1 MKSIILGG
9 GCFWCIQAVFEK
21 IKGIVDSEVG
31 YTGGSKNPT
40 YESVCSGDGNI
51 EVIKLNYNDKEISL
65 IKILDIFLK
74 FMTLLL

>member
-31 YTGGSKNPT
+31 YTGGAENPT